1 MCTIPILIF
10 AKNRPPTP
18 PSASAA
24 IKEKPLDFK
33 KELKALLK
41 NKSYLLL
48 TLSFTLLYGIYTSL
62 GAVVAAITKPF
73 GYSDASN
80 AVFGAVFVLS
90 GVSGSFA
97 LGIVLDKT

>member
-1 MCTIPILIF
+1 MLIF

-18 PSASAA
+18 PSASASL
-24 IKEKPLDFK
+24 KEKPLDFK
-33 KELKALLK
+33 KELKALLN

-73 GYSDASN
+73 GYNDTSN
-80 AVFGAVFVLS
+80 AVFGAVYIIS

-97 LGIVLDKT
+97 LGIVLDRT